1 MDTEARLEFQS
12 ILISAKDSALAR
24 PANETISPNL
34 SSLGL
39 IITTFM
45 HPPPQKKKSLSHTHF
60 EPWDCIEYDS
70 IFVCNNMF
78 FSLVKF
84 KQLNPFYWFI
94 TFHMEFKVSQY
105 IKSNKFL
112 KNVDYKYQTKY
123 MWPVL
128 AKWGTMCTV

>member
-45 HPPPQKKKSLSHTHF
+45 HPPPPPPPPQKKKNLSLTH
-60 EPWDCIEYDS
+60 I
-70 IFVCNNMF
+70 
-78 FSLVKF
+78 
-84 KQLNPFYWFI
+84 LNP
-94 TFHMEFKVSQY
+94 E
-105 IKSNKFL
+105 N
-112 KNVDYKYQTKY
+112 
-123 MWPVL
+123 
-128 AKWGTMCTV
+128 A